1 MKIAITNSRTRVIE
15 PDVLV
20 AKSIKIYTAEFT
32 LDEEWDGFAVTA
44 VFENGGVRY
53 EQPLMEGTSCVIPW
67 EVLEKPGYLYISVYG
82 IKGDQRRVSMV
93 SGGQFVRSGA
103 EPGEK
108 TQEPTPDQYEQL
120 FSALVGKQEKL
131 SGVPGQVVGFDVD
144 GNAVA
149 QTWSGGG
156 AGGTLIP
163 ATETSLGGIIVGGNL
178 KITEEGVLSV
188 DTADDAEGDNTRPIT
203 SAAVYTQIGNIEVL
217 LGTI

>member
-1 MKIAITNSRTRVIE
+1 MKIAITNSRTCIIE

-20 AKSIKIYTAEFT
+20 AKSIKIYTAEFM
-32 LDEEWDGFAVTA
+32 LDAQWDGFAVTA

-53 EQPLMEGTSCVIPW
+53 EQPLLEGTSCVIPW

-93 SGGQFVRSGA
+93 SGGAWVRSGA

-108 TQEPTPDQYEQL
+108 TQEPTPDQYERL
-120 FSALVGKQEKL
+120 LNALGSKQEKL
-131 SGVPGQVVGFDVD
+131 SGMPGQVVGFDAD

-149 QTWSGGG
+149 QEPVGGG
-156 AGGTLIP
+156 TGTLIP
-163 ATETSLGGIIVGGNL
+163 ATEKSLGGIIVGGNL

-203 SAAVYTQIGNIEVL
+203 SAAVHTQLGNIEVL

>member
-1 MKIAITNSRTRVIE
+1 MKIAITNSKTHIVE

-20 AKSIKIYTAEFT
+20 AKSVKIYTAEFM
-32 LDEEWDGFAVTA
+32 LDSEWDGFTVTA

-53 EQPLMEGTSCVIPW
+53 EQPLLEGTNCVIPW

-82 IKGDQRRVSMV
+82 VKGDQRRVAMV
-93 SGGQFVRSGA
+93 SGGIWVRSGA

-120 FSALVGKQEKL
+120 LDALIGKQDKL
-131 SGVPGQVVGFDVD
+131 SGVPGQVVGFDAD

-149 QTWSGGG
+149 QVWSGGG
-156 AGGTLIP
+156 SGGALIP
-163 ATETSLGGIIVGGNL
+163 ATEKSLGGIIVGENL
-178 KITEEGVLSV
+178 KITKEGVLSV
-188 DTADDAEGDNTRPIT
+188 DTADNAEEDNTRPIT
-203 SAAVYTQIGNIEVL
+203 SAAVHTQLGNIEVL

>member
-1 MKIAITNSRTRVIE
+1 MKVAITNSKTHIID

-20 AKSIKIYTAEFT
+20 AKSVKIYTAEFM
-32 LDEEWDGFAVTA
+32 LDEQWDGFAVTA
-44 VFENGGVRY
+44 VFENGDVRY

-82 IKGDQRRVSMV
+82 IKGDQRRVAMV
-93 SGGQFVRSGA
+93 SGGIWVRSGA

-108 TQEPTPDQYEQL
+108 TQDPTPDQYEQL
-120 FSALVGKQEKL
+120 LSALSGKQDKL
-131 SGVPGQVVGFDVD
+131 SGVPGQVVGFDAY

-149 QTWSGGG
+149 QVWSGGG
-156 AGGTLIP
+156 SGGAMIP
-163 ATETSLGGIIVGGNL
+163 ATDESLGGIIVGDNL
-178 KITEEGVLSV
+178 KITKEGVLSI
-188 DTADDAEGDNTRPIT
+188 DTADNAESDNTRPIT

>member
-1 MKIAITNSRTRVIE
+1 MKIAITNSRARIIE

-20 AKSIKIYTAEFT
+20 AKSIKIYTAEFI
-32 LDEEWDGFAVTA
+32 LDEEWDGFTVTA

-53 EQPLMEGTSCVIPW
+53 EQPLLEGTSCVIPW

-120 FSALVGKQEKL
+120 LNALGSKQDKL
-131 SGVPGQVVGFDVD
+131 SGVPGQVVGFDAD

-149 QTWSGGG
+149 QVWSGGG
-156 AGGTLIP
+156 SGGAMIP
-163 ATETSLGGIIVGGNL
+163 ATDESLGGIIVGDNL
-178 KITEEGVLSV
+178 KITKEGVLSV
-188 DTADDAEGDNTRPIT
+188 DTADNAESDNTRPIT
-203 SAAVYTQIGNIEVL
+203 SAAVHTQLGNIEVL